1 MEAYTAVV
9 SLLQTLEQ
17 LQQSHP
23 DLIQGKMVK
32 TIESFL
38 VTAEYFQH
46 VVEETSKSK
55 FNPEKIKSLGE
66 KIRASASYTEDVVEL
81 TIYQIMEDI
90 SWTFGTTP
98 TSLLHK
104 KLLSAVEK
112 IDTQKNEVMEIVSEF
127 TTSTHD
133 THDDQILES
142 DGDSLIST
150 SSRSNPR
157 LQHLEDNIVHRLDDD
172 LEIIVERLTGQ
183 LSDLDI
189 VTISGM
195 GGIGKT
201 TLARKAY
208 DHLKLRYHFDIRV
221 WITISQE
228 YGRRNVLLQALHCI
242 SKQTNIDI
250 KKDYDVKDDN
260 ELADLVQKSLKG
272 PRYLVV
278 VDDIWSTDVWDS
290 IRGIFPD
297 YNNRSRILLTTRE
310 TKVAMYANPISPHEM
325 NLLNLENSWKLLC
338 DKVFGPNNCHPPELE
353 EIGKKIAEKC
363 QGLPLTISVIAGH
376 ISKVSRTLGSWMDVA
391 QTLGE
396 IISSH
401 PDKCLG
407 VLGLS
412 YHHLPNH
419 LKPCFLSMGGFPEDY
434 QVEAWRLIQLWIAE
448 GFIRRPGSDKSMSE
462 VAEDYLEDLISR
474 NLIMVRKKRFNGE
487 IKACGM
493 HDLLREF
500 CLTEVEPTKFMY
512 VETTKIVP
520 TVSAQRHFSFQKK
533 YGYTAIHRCDLLPS
547 VARSIY
553 LFPKFLFRV
562 NIEAFSHFKLLRVLA
577 VFHEYE
583 CFRSFP
589 LVITKLFHLRYL
601 QIRCYDNPPA
611 SIAELHNLQ
620 TLIYGTQYGYTTLP
634 EKIWM
639 MKNLRCIH
647 MEGASYLPS
656 PRRKSILNKHL
667 VIGMPNVEE
676 LSNLSLSSC
685 TNEIFSNIPNV
696 KRLIIQNTPLLR
708 TGDWANHLIDISSLK
723 KLEALKCVK
732 YLSLSVQPLISIRSF
747 PTSLKRLTLAGWHYF
762 PWKDISTLVMLPN
775 LEELKLKNRAA
786 NGYVWRLNDEHK
798 FQSLEFLLFCD
809 INLEHWEASSD
820 NFPNLKRL
828 VLKECKKLK
837 EIPIDFGEICS
848 LESIELHNC
857 STLAEESARKIEQEQ
872 EDMGNNCLKGI
883 DPYFEGQSDSI
894 SLFEGRFSLKDRL
907 G

>member
-1 MEAYTAVV
+1 MEGYTAVI
-9 SLLQTLEQ
+9 SLIQTLEQ
-17 LQQSHP
+17 LRQSRP

-32 TIESFL
+32 TLESL
-38 VTAEYFQH
+38 IVTAEYFQN
-46 VVEETSKSK
+46 VVEETSKSR
-55 FNPEKIKSLGE
+55 FDVETIKSLEE

-81 TIYQIMEDI
+81 TIYQIIEGL
-90 SWTFGTTP
+90 SWTFGIAP

-104 KLLSAVEK
+104 NLLSVVEK

-127 TTSTHD
+127 TTR
-133 THDDQILES
+133 THDDQILEC
-142 DGDSLIST
+142 DGY
-150 SSRSNPR
+150 SSNAT
-157 LQHLEDNIVHRLDDD
+157 LQHSEDDIVRGLDDD

-228 YGRRNVLLQALHCI
+228 YGRRSVLLEALHCI
-242 SKQTNIDI
+242 SKQTDNAI

-272 PRYLVV
+272 RRYLVV
-278 VDDIWSTDVWDS
+278 VDDIWSTDVWDT

-297 YNNRSRILLTTRE
+297 YNRRSRILLTTRE

-353 EIGKKIAEKC
+353 GIGKKIAEKC

-376 ISKVSRTLGSWMDVA
+376 LSKVSRTLGSWMDVSR
-391 QTLGE
+391 TLGE

-419 LKPCFLSMGGFPEDY
+419 LKPCFLSMGSFPEDY
-434 QVEAWRLIQLWIAE
+434 HVETWRLIQLWIAQ
-448 GFIRRPGSDKSMSE
+448 GFIRRSGSDESLTE
-462 VAEDYLEDLISR
+462 VAKDYLEDLISR

-500 CLTEVEPTKFMY
+500 CLTEVELTQFMY
-512 VETTKIVP
+512 VETTKVVP
-520 TVSAQRHFSFQKK
+520 TVSAQRHFSFQNS
-533 YGYTAIHRCDLLPS
+533 AIHLFHLFPS

-553 LFPKFLFRV
+553 LFPDFTFRP
-562 NIEAFSHFKLLRVLA
+562 NIDDFSHFKLLRVLA
-577 VFHEYE
+577 VFNEYN

-601 QIRCYDNPPA
+601 QIRCDDNPPA
-611 SIAELHNLQ
+611 SIAELQSLQ
-620 TLIYGTQYGYTTLP
+620 TLVYGRERGYTTLP

-647 MEGASYLPS
+647 IREAFYLPS
-656 PRRKSILNKHL
+656 PGRKSILNKHL
-667 VIGMPNVEE
+667 AIGMPNVEE
-676 LSNLSLSSC
+676 LYNLSITSC
-685 TNEIFSNIPNV
+685 TNKVFSNIPNV
-696 KRLIIQNTPLLR
+696 KRLIIQNNALLR
-708 TGDWANHLIDISSLK
+708 TGDRSNPLVDTSSLT
-723 KLEALKCVK
+723 KLEALKFVK
-732 YLSLSVQPLISIRSF
+732 KLSWSARALISIRSL
-747 PTSLKRLTLAGWHYF
+747 PISLKRLTLAGWHSF
-762 PWKDISTLVMLPN
+762 RWTDISALVMLPN
-775 LEELKLKNRAA
+775 LEELKLKNYAA
-786 NGYVWRLNDEHK
+786 NGYVWRMNDEDK
-798 FQSLEFLLFCD
+798 FQSLGLLLFCN
-809 INLEHWEASSD
+809 INVEHWEASSD

-828 VLKECKKLK
+828 VLKECRKLK

-857 STLAEESARKIEQEQ
+857 STLAAESARKIEQEQ
-872 EDMGNNCLKGI
+872 EDMGNNCLKVYI
-883 DPYFEGQSDSI
+883 NI
-894 SLFEGRFSLKDRL
+894 
-907 G
+907 

>member
-1 MEAYTAVV
+1 MAAYMSPNLMEAYTAVI

-23 DLIQGKMVK
+23 DLIQGQMVK
-32 TIESFL
+32 TLESLL
-38 VTAEYFQH
+38 VTAEYFLN
-46 VVEETSKSK
+46 VVEEASKSR
-55 FNPEKIKSLGE
+55 FDPEKIKSLKE

-81 TIYQIMEDI
+81 TIYQIIEDL
-90 SWTFGTTP
+90 SLAFGITP
-98 TSLLHK
+98 TSSLHK
-104 KLLSAVEK
+104 NLLSVVEK
-112 IDTQKNEVMEIVSEF
+112 LDRKKNEVMEIVSEF

-133 THDDQILES
+133 DQILQS
-142 DGDSLIST
+142 DGDSLI
-150 SSRSNPR
+150 SNPR
-157 LQHLEDNIVHRLDDD
+157 LQHLEDDIVHGLDDD

-208 DHLKLRYHFDIRV
+208 DHLKLRYHFDIHV

-242 SKQTNIDI
+242 SKHTNIDI

-290 IRGIFPD
+290 IRRMFPD

-310 TKVAMYANPISPHEM
+310 TTVAMYADSISPHEM

-338 DKVFGPNNCHPPELE
+338 DKVFGPNSCHPLELE

-376 ISKVSRTLGSWMDVA
+376 LSKVSRTLGSWMDVA
-391 QTLGE
+391 QTLE
-396 IISSH
+396 
-401 PDKCLG
+401 
-407 VLGLS
+407 
-412 YHHLPNH
+412 
-419 LKPCFLSMGGFPEDY
+419 
-434 QVEAWRLIQLWIAE
+434 
-448 GFIRRPGSDKSMSE
+448 
-462 VAEDYLEDLISR
+462 
-474 NLIMVRKKRFNGE
+474 
-487 IKACGM
+487 
-493 HDLLREF
+493 
-500 CLTEVEPTKFMY
+500 
-512 VETTKIVP
+512 
-520 TVSAQRHFSFQKK
+520 
-533 YGYTAIHRCDLLPS
+533 
-547 VARSIY
+547 
-553 LFPKFLFRV
+553 
-562 NIEAFSHFKLLRVLA
+562 
-577 VFHEYE
+577 
-583 CFRSFP
+583 
-589 LVITKLFHLRYL
+589 L
-601 QIRCYDNPPA
+601 Q
-611 SIAELHNLQ
+611 NLQ
-620 TLIYGTQYGYTTLP
+620 TLIYGRERCYTTLP

-639 MKNLRCIH
+639 MKNLRCIQIRK
-647 MEGASYLPS
+647 ACYLPS
-656 PRRKSILNKHL
+656 PGRKSILNKHL

-696 KRLIIQNTPLLR
+696 KRLIIQNTAILR
-708 TGDWANHLIDISSLK
+708 TGDRANDLIDISSLT

-732 YLSLSVQPLISIRSF
+732 YLSLSVQPLISIRSL

-786 NGYVWRLNDEHK
+786 NGYVWRLNDEDK

-857 STLAEESARKIEQEQ
+857 STLAEDSARKIEQEQ
-872 EDMGNNCLKGI
+872 EDMGNNCLKVYI
-883 DPYFEGQSDSI
+883 NI
-894 SLFEGRFSLKDRL
+894 
-907 G
+907 